1 MRIFPIYFFID
12 VLRNAY
18 HLLKLIVKIYETYN
32 NAYYV
37 QALPDYNIY
46 VDLKNQGLLTPNLTK
61 EEIDKLREDMKQK
74 LGRFEQKR
82 LLSEDVYNSMQ
93 LDYKKGIKLEDIIR
107 KSSQKIALDIQ
118 NPYTTKS
125 TVATKGVK
133 GKNKKVNISV
143 ASTEPGNYR
152 YGNDSNVTN
161 NRQSSIVYPS
171 KTKKS
176 QKVPVAA

>member
-1 MRIFPIYFFID
+1 M
-12 VLRNAY
+12 
-18 HLLKLIVKIYETYN
+18 
-32 NAYYV
+32 
-37 QALPDYNIY
+37 
-46 VDLKNQGLLTPNLTK
+46 
-61 EEIDKLREDMKQK
+61 
-74 LGRFEQKR
+74 
-82 LLSEDVYNSMQ
+82 
-93 LDYKKGIKLEDIIR
+93 
-107 KSSQKIALDIQ
+107 DIQ

-125 TVATKGVK
+125 TVATKGAK